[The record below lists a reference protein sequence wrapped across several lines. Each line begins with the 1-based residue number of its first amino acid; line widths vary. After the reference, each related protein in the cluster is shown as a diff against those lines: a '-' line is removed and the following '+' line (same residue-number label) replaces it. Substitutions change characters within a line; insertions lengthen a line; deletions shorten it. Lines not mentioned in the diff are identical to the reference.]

1 LFFVPFLKFILF
13 ALLALLPTQQGA
25 EPMMPIDPPEPDSEL
40 SSWLPHNALG
50 SAALAVTVAALI
62 GCGLAAISI
71 TWQNAYLGGLF
82 IGAPFVIGFLATLLH
97 ETHGPRRLRE

>member
-71 TWQNAYLGGLF
+71 AWQNAYLGGLF